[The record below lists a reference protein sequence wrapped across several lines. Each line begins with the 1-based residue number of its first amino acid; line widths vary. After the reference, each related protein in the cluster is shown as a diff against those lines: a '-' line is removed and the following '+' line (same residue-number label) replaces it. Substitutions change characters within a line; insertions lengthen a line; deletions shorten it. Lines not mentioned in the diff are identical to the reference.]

1 MPHTPTTPE
10 SRLHA
15 ALHQRD
21 IADVLESADWA
32 ELSARARL
40 QDVPAG
46 ETLYHEGEN
55 IVFLPFLLSGEVK
68 LIKAGPQGRE
78 YVLHLLRS
86 GAFCDAAALYYTGGV
101 PTSAVMVTGG
111 RVLWLEKGTLLR
123 CLGRNPALAAYLLS
137 VLSNR
142 QRLFINKIVSSQG
155 VISVSRRV
163 AAWLLHRSKMEKSP
177 SLQLS
182 GTRELLA
189 RLLGVSRESLSR
201 ELNGLAR
208 AGVIRLERR
217 RVDIL
222 QREILE
228 RSAHD

>member
-15 ALHQRD
+15 ALHRRD
-21 IADVLESADWA
+21 LADVLESADWT

-68 LIKAGPQGRE
+68 LVKAGPQGRE